1 MDYIAAFI
9 RYLGQVKRYSSK
21 TLKAYQTDLD
31 QYFLFLS
38 QKDQKATFNVHHRE
52 IRQWIVNLMDA
63 QFSPRSVNRKIS
75 TLNTFYEYLLREN
88 VVSANPMKKI
98 TAPKTSKPLPH
109 FVDEKS
115 TDRLFGSGLFSND
128 FSGQRDRLVM
138 ELLYMTGIRVSEL
151 IGLKYSDIDN
161 HNLTIKVL
169 GKRNKERIIPIVPD
183 FLDRISKY
191 RQLCTSHF
199 NTPCPAELILT
210 DKGQTAYPRFIYRI
224 TTHYLPLVTTLE
236 KRNPHLMR
244 HTFATHLLNA
254 GAELNAVK
262 ELLGHANLS
271 ATEIYTHNTFEKLK
285 TIYNHTHPRA

>member
-1 MDYIAAFI
+1 MDHIAAFI
-9 RYLGQVKRYSSK
+9 RYLGQVKRYSSR

-38 QKDQKATFNVHHRE
+38 QQGPITVSGAHHRL
-52 IRQWIVNLMDA
+52 IRQWIVSLMDA
-63 QFSPRSVNRKIS
+63 RLSPRSVNRKIS
-75 TLNTFYEYLLREN
+75 ALNTFYEFLLREN
-88 VVSANPMKKI
+88 AIAINPMKKI
-98 TAPKTSKPLPH
+98 TPPKTSKPLPH

-115 TDRLFGSGLFSND
+115 ADRLFGPGLFTDD
-128 FSGQRDRLVM
+128 FSGQRDRIVM

-151 IGLKYSDIDN
+151 IGLKNIDIDK
-161 HNLTIKVL
+161 HNLTVKVL
-169 GKRNKERIIPIVPD
+169 GKRNKERIIPIIPA
-183 FLDRISKY
+183 FLESLTHYQKLCIS
-191 RQLCTSHF
+191 QF
-199 NTPCPAELILT
+199 GNPTPAALILT
-210 DKGQTAYPRFIYRI
+210 DKGQPAYPRFVYRI
-224 TTHYLPLVTTLE
+224 TARYLPLVTTLE

-254 GAELNAVK
+254 GAGLNAVK